1 MLKRTSLS
9 ILIPLVFSF
18 AAKAQADPTYM
29 VGISFTFGSNDI
41 GLTAKVL
48 SDDEEETAVAAAG
61 VSFYPMAE
69 KKWGVD
75 LGAGYIQDDIA
86 ATIGWDFLQEKL
98 AVGVGYTDLE
108 DEDEEEE
115 YTPPEIDPSPGTDLL
130 TDNTA
135 Q

>member
-69 KKWGVD
+69 KNGV
-75 LGAGYIQDDIA
+75 LILVRVISRMISRPLSAG
-86 ATIGWDFLQEKL
+86 TFCRRRLLL
-98 AVGVGYTDLE
+98 A
-108 DEDEEEE
+108 
-115 YTPPEIDPSPGTDLL
+115 
-130 TDNTA
+130 
-135 Q
+135 